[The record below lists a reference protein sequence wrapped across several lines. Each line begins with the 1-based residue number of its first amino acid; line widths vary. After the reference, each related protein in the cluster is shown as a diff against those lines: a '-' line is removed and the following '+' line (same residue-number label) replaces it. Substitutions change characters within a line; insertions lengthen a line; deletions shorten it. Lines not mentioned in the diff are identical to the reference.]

1 MSMTDPIADMLT
13 RVRNAVRNSFDTVDM
28 PSSKVK
34 VGIAAVLKE
43 EGYVADYRVAE
54 VEGSPQATLRVYLKY
69 GPEGEKV
76 ITRIDRVSKPGR
88 RVYSGSG
95 KLPHVLD
102 GLGISIVS
110 TSSGV
115 LSDRKCR
122 QLNVGGEVLCWV
134 H

>member
-13 RVRNAVRNSFDTVDM
+13 RIRNAARNSSETVDM
-28 PSSKVK
+28 PSSRTK

-43 EGYVADYRVAE
+43 EGYVADFRVAA
-54 VEGSPQATLRVYLKY
+54 VEGSPRKTLRVYLKY

-76 ITRIDRVSKPGR
+76 INVIDRISKPGR
-88 RVYSGSG
+88 RVYSGSAD
-95 KLPHVLD
+95 LPHVLD

-110 TSSGV
+110 TSKGI

-122 QLNVGGEVLCWV
+122 QLNAGGEVLCRVW
-134 H
+134 